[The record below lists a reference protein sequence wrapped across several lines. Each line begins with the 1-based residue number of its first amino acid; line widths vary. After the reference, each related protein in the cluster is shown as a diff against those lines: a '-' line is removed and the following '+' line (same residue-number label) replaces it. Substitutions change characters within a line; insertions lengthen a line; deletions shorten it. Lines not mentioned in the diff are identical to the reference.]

1 MGFVWVG
8 DFVEIFYRVVIVGM
22 GGLSYFGRVSF
33 LCFLGFSW
41 DLIGFSIGKGREDVR
56 FI

>member
-8 DFVEIFYRVVIVGM
+8 DFVEIFYYVVIVGM